1 MGTHLPTKNLVVQQ
15 AKQEVNMSVEIPER
29 LKDLL
34 TREKKAFACLALVKQ
49 DGTPQVTPIWFDY
62 DGTHFIFNTARGR
75 VKDRIMHRHP
85 EVAFVILDPNDSY
98 RYLEVRGKVV
108 EETEEGG
115 YDEICD
121 LNLKYH
127 GNRDYPMRPGMVR
140 VTYKVLPE
148 HLFPEK

>member
-1 MGTHLPTKNLVVQQ
+1 
-15 AKQEVNMSVEIPER
+15 MSVVIPER

-34 TREKKAFACLALVKQ
+34 TREKKAFAMLALVKS
-49 DGTPQVTPIWFDY
+49 DGAPQVTPIWFDY

-108 EETEEGG
+108 EETEEGAN
-115 YDEICD
+115 DRICD

-127 GNRDYPMRPGMVR
+127 GNRDYPLTPEMVR